1 MTYYDICSLHRKDN
15 RFSNIRKIWCNAAKF
30 DCGICATTHCTA
42 DETAEIEQAINAIKK
57 ECKENDTCIETGSS
71 IFSIDY

>member
-42 DETAEIEQAINAIKK
+42 AETAEIEQAINAIGKAFK
-57 ECKENDTCIETGSS
+57 NQQSLIT
-71 IFSIDY
+71 